1 MPLEHPAMD
10 KKLNGSMVIASSSIG
25 GDNLIN
31 LRNLNPSNGLYNNA
45 EGKRRRSKPSIS
57 SL

>member
-1 MPLEHPAMD
+1 MD